1 MKRSRHKSQNK
12 DTSYKGSGIS
22 HPMDDLGAIEEEDIL
37 GLGGNTD
44 SIIMTSDNKK
54 NDTFA
59 DRAGSQ
65 SLLANKTMHET

>member
-1 MKRSRHKSQNK
+1 MKSA
-12 DTSYKGSGIS
+12 GVS
-22 HPMDDLGAIEEEDIL
+22 HPMDELGAIEEEDLL
-37 GLGGNTD
+37 GLGGNAD
-44 SIIMTSDNKK
+44 SMIISSDNKK

>member
-1 MKRSRHKSQNK
+1 
-12 DTSYKGSGIS
+12 
-22 HPMDDLGAIEEEDIL
+22 MDDLGAIEEEDIL

-65 SLLANKTMHET
+65 SLLANKTTHET